1 MLKLKTYKNSRFK
14 VFIAFA
20 FISSAVATPIE
31 RTYAEQTTESK
42 RADGKETAAKEKLD
56 TGTKLEKKLQKLDNL
71 YVPIHWSDYVTGMAV
86 GGYDPLSYFLAGK
99 AEAGDERFQYLWHGV
114 TWQFTSEANLLAF
127 KRTPSVYAPRYA
139 GYDPYAISNGIL
151 SQGLPSIWLIEKG
164 QLYLFHNQVN
174 KYLWSENRKKL
185 NQKIEKNWQE
195 LSLDI
200 PRYKVF

>member
-1 MLKLKTYKNSRFK
+1 MLKFKTDKNSLLK
-14 VFIAFA
+14 ALIAFA
-20 FISSAVATPIE
+20 LISSATPIE

-42 RADGKETAAKEKLD
+42 KTKGKEKTTKDNLD
-56 TGTKLEKKLQKLDNL
+56 QGTELDKKLQKLNNL

-86 GGYDPLSYFLAGK
+86 GGYDPLSYFLAAK

-151 SQGLPSIWLIEKG
+151 SQGLPSIWLIEGGK
-164 QLYLFHNQVN
+164 LYLFHNQVN

-185 NQKIEKNWQE
+185 NQKIEENWQE

>member
-1 MLKLKTYKNSRFK
+1 MLKFKTDKNSLLK
-14 VFIAFA
+14 ALIAFA
-20 FISSAVATPIE
+20 LISSATSIE

-42 RADGKETAAKEKLD
+42 KTKGKEKTTKDNLD
-56 TGTKLEKKLQKLDNL
+56 QGTELDKKLQKLNNL

-86 GGYDPLSYFLAGK
+86 GGYDPLSYFLAAK

-151 SQGLPSIWLIEKG
+151 SQGLPSIWLIEGGK
-164 QLYLFHNQVN
+164 LYLFHNQVN

-185 NQKIEKNWQE
+185 NQKIEENWQE

>member
-1 MLKLKTYKNSRFK
+1 MLKFKTDKNSLLK
-14 VFIAFA
+14 ALIAFA
-20 FISSAVATPIE
+20 LISSATPIE
-31 RTYAEQTTESK
+31 RTYAEQTTENK
-42 RADGKETAAKEKLD
+42 KTKGKEKNTKDNLD
-56 TGTKLEKKLQKLDNL
+56 QGTELDKKLQKLNNL

-86 GGYDPLSYFLAGK
+86 GGYDPLSYFLAAK

-151 SQGLPSIWLIEKG
+151 SQGLPSIWLIEGGK
-164 QLYLFHNQVN
+164 LYLFHNQVN

-185 NQKIEKNWQE
+185 NQKIEENWQE

>member
-1 MLKLKTYKNSRFK
+1 MLKFKTDKNSLLK
-14 VFIAFA
+14 ALIAFA
-20 FISSAVATPIE
+20 LISSATPID

-42 RADGKETAAKEKLD
+42 KTKGKEKITKDNLD
-56 TGTKLEKKLQKLDNL
+56 QGTELDKKLQKLNNL

-86 GGYDPLSYFLAGK
+86 GGYDPLSYFLAAK

-151 SQGLPSIWLIEKG
+151 SQGLPSIWLIEGGK
-164 QLYLFHNQVN
+164 LYLFHNQVN

-185 NQKIEKNWQE
+185 NQKIEENWQE